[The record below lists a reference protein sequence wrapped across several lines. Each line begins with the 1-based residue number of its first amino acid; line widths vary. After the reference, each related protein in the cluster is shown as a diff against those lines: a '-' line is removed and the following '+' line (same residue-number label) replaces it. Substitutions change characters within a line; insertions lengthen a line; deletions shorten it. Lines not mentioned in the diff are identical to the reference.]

1 MIILKICGMGMNFK
15 SLGKMLM
22 IKILCAM
29 NVKDVFN
36 LRMQIG
42 IMNCLLYKL
51 ISNSHQ
57 NGKNNLK
64 L

>member
-1 MIILKICGMGMNFK
+1 MGMNFK

-57 NGKNNLK
+57 NGKNNLE